1 MGFAH
6 PCLDCLPSLSPRHP
20 VDMSCKL
27 FCLHVLRPTMHDPLT
42 VSLAELRLMA
52 VTPGLGHHVYA
63 SYGRLWWWGQR
74 AALHGTLSPF
84 SLRILDLLNTGRSRS
99 VSMWS
104 TERRRTTVLSGP
116 TCLTNA
122 PLYSR
127 GTTRYWETSINLLLG
142 CEVLKSI
149 SLALPPDL
157 TPVAFFSHLPD
168 HRPTSLR
175 LHITHTLKK
184 QRKTP

>member
-1 MGFAH
+1 
-6 PCLDCLPSLSPRHP
+6 
-20 VDMSCKL
+20 
-27 FCLHVLRPTMHDPLT
+27 MHDLLT
-42 VSLAELRLMA
+42 SVSLAELRLMA
-52 VTPGLGHHVYA
+52 TTPGLERQVCA
-63 SYGRLWWWGQR
+63 SYRRLWWWERR
-74 AALHGTLSPF
+74 AVLHGTLSSF

-104 TERRRTTVLSGP
+104 TERRWTTGLSGP
-116 TCLTNA
+116 ACLTNA

-127 GTTRYWETSINLLLG
+127 GTTRYCETSINLLLG
-142 CEVLKSI
+142 WEVLKSI

-168 HRPTSLR
+168 HHPTSLR